1 VAGGHVTTNG
11 QSDEAATPALHWQ
24 YSAKGPTY
32 VLIAMPY
39 RCLVW
44 QTLAGTW
51 GAVVNGHRRSTA
63 AYAFATAEEAKT
75 WCETQVEAGRKR
87 PGHA

>member
-1 VAGGHVTTNG
+1 MTTNG
-11 QSDEAATPALHWQ
+11 QSDETAAATMHWQ

-51 GAVVNGHRRSTA
+51 GAVGNGHGRSTA
-63 AYAFATAEEAKT
+63 GYAFVPAKEAKT
-75 WCETQVEAGRKR
+75 WCETQVVAGRWSS
-87 PGHA
+87 GHA